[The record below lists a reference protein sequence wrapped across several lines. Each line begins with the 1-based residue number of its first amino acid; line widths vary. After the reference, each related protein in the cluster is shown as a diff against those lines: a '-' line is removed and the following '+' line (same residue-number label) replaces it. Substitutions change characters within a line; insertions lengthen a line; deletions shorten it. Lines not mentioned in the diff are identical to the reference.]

1 MPVAGAQR
9 PRPCAQGGRERK
21 HASSPKTAAAEA
33 AAHLAAVCSITSQRV
48 STAGTFGSTQG
59 LHLGRN
65 GSTTADNPTG
75 QLAIGDPMASAEVRI
90 SAERQKELKRGLHM
104 ARPREDLSDVPRDE
118 STPIQRPPPS
128 ARTAPSGETV
138 CCGTAALTSCGGRP
152 PATCVGPL
160 QTSKSRASPRSS
172 RKGSSLTSK
181 SLPWG
186 QEHFRVGC

>member
-90 SAERQKELKRGLHM
+90 SAERPKSSKEVFTWLGHVKTSRTCHVTSQRRFNGRRRARAQLHPERLC
-104 ARPREDLSDVPRDE
+104 A
-118 STPIQRPPPS
+118 
-128 ARTAPSGETV
+128 
-138 CCGTAALTSCGGRP
+138 AALLPSQAAGGRP
-152 PATCVGPL
+152 PATCAL